1 MGLAGTGEGSE
12 GGGTSEVGSVARRAT
27 RRGGAGA
34 GLRARARWDEPER
47 RAARAGTAT
56 GDGEG
61 DGASARTAEREATA
75 RLASEDPG
83 ADVVVG
89 GRREASDQQARR
101 AGAGGG
107 ARVGLSNPH
116 RRGVGINQDAR
127 GSADSP
133 LAGEGT

>member
-27 RRGGAGA
+27 RRGGTGA

-61 DGASARTAEREATA
+61 EGASARTAEREATA

-83 ADVVVG
+83 AGVVVRG
-89 GRREASDQQARR
+89 GREASDH
-101 AGAGGG
+101 AGAEGGG
-107 ARVGLSNPH
+107 
-116 RRGVGINQDAR
+116 RGWGHGWVYPIPTDA
-127 GSADSP
+127 GWK
-133 LAGEGT
+133 